1 MQAMS
6 ARPRRSPAFWTLV
19 IGVVSIGFL
28 LLYAGLWTEKLWFD
42 STDFT
47 NVFLTQ
53 LSTRVALFGVG
64 ALIMGGSVWLN
75 MWIAYRLRPQSR
87 RRGASAVLDRY
98 RDMLEANLRTA
109 LALPALVLGFMA
121 GMSASTQV
129 FGVLAWL
136 NRTPSGTTE
145 PTFGLDT
152 SFFLFDYPILRLA
165 TSLLL
170 SALVFGLIAAI
181 AVHFAVGNLVPGNQ
195 REALAAA
202 GGAGVHLSVLGGL
215 IVALYGVEN
224 LLDRYGLLLD
234 RGTLFTGL
242 HYTDDRAR
250 MTAKLVIAIIAFIV
264 ALLFFANAFLK
275 RLILP
280 MVGLVL
286 MLVSGLILSFLY
298 PAGVQAFVVTPS
310 QADRERPYIAD
321 HIEATRQAYGIDEVD
336 IQEYAA
342 VTKVQPGQLKED
354 AEALPGIR
362 LMDPDIIGNTFEQL
376 QQVRGYYAFSEVL
389 DIDRYELDGE
399 ERDVV
404 VAAREINSAN
414 IPDRNWINLHT
425 VYTHGHGLVAAYGN
439 RRQVMGEP
447 EWIVR
452 DIPPVGPIE
461 QTQSRVYY
469 GERSTTF
476 AIVGRAEGQ
485 PPVELDSPG
494 GGDGGGEQFYVY
506 TGTGGVEIGNL
517 WRRLLYSARF
527 SDLNIL
533 LSDRVNEASK
543 ILYDRTPVER
553 VRKVAPWLTTDSNIY
568 PSIVDGRLVWI
579 VDAYTTSD
587 TYPNSERVAL
597 QSAVTDTQTQALAP
611 QFDRTINYIR
621 NSVKAVVD
629 AYDGS
634 VTLYAWDETDPVLRA
649 YAAAFPGSV
658 KPKSEISESLLSH
671 LRYPQDL
678 FKVQRDLLARYHM
691 TDPGQWYGGTDL
703 WEVPVDPVKATRG
716 EKEPPYY
723 LSIKWPTDDDPVF
736 SQTSV
741 FVPRNRQN
749 LASYFAVTADAQNPD
764 YGKLRVLRM
773 SDTQQIDGPGQTQNA
788 ITQDQAVAQRLLPYQ
803 QNRGAASIT
812 FGNLLTLPMGNG
824 LLYVEPVYTER
835 AGSAGSYPAL
845 TFVVVRFGQHVG
857 IGSTL
862 QEALDEVFQGDAGAD
877 TGEEPLPDGQTP
889 PPPGETPT
897 PSAPGPVDE
906 ARAVE
911 LLQQA
916 QDAFTAADAALRTG
930 DLAEYQ
936 QRTEEARR
944 ALADALRA
952 MGR

>member
-1 MQAMS
+1 M
-6 ARPRRSPAFWTLV
+6 
-19 IGVVSIGFL
+19 
-28 LLYAGLWTEKLWFD
+28 
-42 STDFT
+42 
-47 NVFLTQ
+47 
-53 LSTRVALFGVG
+53 
-64 ALIMGGSVWLN
+64 
-75 MWIAYRLRPQSR
+75 
-87 RRGASAVLDRY
+87 
-98 RDMLEANLRTA
+98 
-109 LALPALVLGFMA
+109 
-121 GMSASTQV
+121 
-129 FGVLAWL
+129 
-136 NRTPSGTTE
+136 
-145 PTFGLDT
+145 
-152 SFFLFDYPILRLA
+152 
-165 TSLLL
+165 
-170 SALVFGLIAAI
+170 
-181 AVHFAVGNLVPGNQ
+181 
-195 REALAAA
+195 
-202 GGAGVHLSVLGGL
+202 
-215 IVALYGVEN
+215 
-224 LLDRYGLLLD
+224 
-234 RGTLFTGL
+234 
-242 HYTDDRAR
+242 
-250 MTAKLVIAIIAFIV
+250 
-264 ALLFFANAFLK
+264 
-275 RLILP
+275 
-280 MVGLVL
+280 
-286 MLVSGLILSFLY
+286 
-298 PAGVQAFVVTPS
+298 
-310 QADRERPYIAD
+310 
-321 HIEATRQAYGIDEVD
+321 
-336 IQEYAA
+336 
-342 VTKVQPGQLKED
+342 
-354 AEALPGIR
+354 
-362 LMDPDIIGNTFEQL
+362 
-376 QQVRGYYAFSEVL
+376 
-389 DIDRYELDGE
+389 
-399 ERDVV
+399 
-404 VAAREINSAN
+404 
-414 IPDRNWINLHT
+414 
-425 VYTHGHGLVAAYGN
+425 
-439 RRQVMGEP
+439 
-447 EWIVR
+447 
-452 DIPPVGPIE
+452 
-461 QTQSRVYY
+461 
-469 GERSTTF
+469 
-476 AIVGRAEGQ
+476 
-485 PPVELDSPG
+485 
-494 GGDGGGEQFYVY
+494 
-506 TGTGGVEIGNL
+506 
-517 WRRLLYSARF
+517 
-527 SDLNIL
+527 
-533 LSDRVNEASK
+533 
-543 ILYDRTPVER
+543 
-553 VRKVAPWLTTDSNIY
+553 
-568 PSIVDGRLVWI
+568 
-579 VDAYTTSD
+579 
-587 TYPNSERVAL
+587 
-597 QSAVTDTQTQALAP
+597 
-611 QFDRTINYIR
+611 
-621 NSVKAVVD
+621 
-629 AYDGS
+629 
-634 VTLYAWDETDPVLRA
+634 LRA